1 MIKTDKWKANE
12 NPEEQNAQWIKLQ
25 QVKISRPKNISLKNI
40 GKNNEIKIVAKQNNN
55 KINVTTN
62 KSKVKNN
69 D

>member
-12 NPEEQNAQWIKLQ
+12 NPEEQNAQWTKLQ